1 MYRTQR
7 KSKGVAYLDVNPFL
21 LLEFLV
27 LAHQTL
33 FRTDR
38 RHDGTVNVL
47 VVKTDVLCLLD
58 LKIGPVGL
66 QGVSGRAARVTVP
79 DT

>member
-38 RHDGTVNVL
+38 RHGEY
-47 VVKTDVLCLLD
+47 K
-58 LKIGPVGL
+58 KRSRRKG
-66 QGVSGRAARVTVP
+66 
-79 DT
+79 

>member
-7 KSKGVAYLDVNPFL
+7 SSKGVAHLDVDPFL

-38 RHDGTVNVL
+38 RHDGYRKFL
-47 VVKTDVLCLLD
+47 VAKTDVLCLSEST
-58 LKIGPVGL
+58 IGMLGIQGV
-66 QGVSGRAARVTVP
+66 QGVSG
-79 DT
+79 

>member
-1 MYRTQR
+1 
-7 KSKGVAYLDVNPFL
+7 VADLDVDPFL

-38 RHDGTVNVL
+38 RHDGYRKYL
-47 VVKTDVLCLLD
+47 VVKTDVLCLSES
-58 LKIGPVGL
+58 KIGLVGI
-66 QGVSGRAARVTVP
+66 QGVSG
-79 DT
+79 